1 VTAVLELSRISKR
14 FGEFAALN
22 GAEFELRQGEVHA
35 LLGENGAGKS
45 SLMNIAAGLYT
56 ADAGSVLFNGEEV
69 YLSGP
74 RDARRRGIG
83 MVQQH
88 FRLVKTCSVAENVLL
103 ANPTRRYGA
112 GLNEIRAQIRQRSGE
127 LGFKIDPLAPIHAL
141 SLAEQQ
147 RVEIL
152 KVLIGGARVII
163 LDEPTAVLS
172 ENEADR
178 LLYTLR
184 ALALGGAAVVLVTH
198 KLREVAATD
207 RVTVMRGGQT
217 IGTFASE
224 DVTPKALAT
233 MIVGTEIA
241 PAARLPRQA
250 GERRL
255 NIVGLK
261 CGRDDGHVTVND
273 ATFFVRAGEIY
284 GIAGISGNGQSE
296 LVEALMGVRRPLSGN
311 IEIAGIGELSTIP
324 AHRRRNGP
332 LSVIPADRNKYALAR
347 GVSIRDN
354 YIIAHVHAGRYGS
367 AAWMRFKKMNR
378 DTRAALDEFEVQG
391 IRSLR
396 QGAALLS
403 GGNAQK
409 LVLAR
414 ELQRRP
420 SVIVAHNPNRG
431 LDVRACA
438 AVYRRLLSA
447 RDGGAAIVLI
457 SEDMDEILLLSDRI
471 GVLAGGRIVE
481 EFDSPAD
488 RQDIGRAMVSHA

>member
-1 VTAVLELSRISKR
+1 VAAVLELSRIVKK
-14 FGEFAALN
+14 FGEFAALR
-22 GAEFELRQGEVHA
+22 GAKFELRQGELHA

-45 SLMNIAAGLYT
+45 SLMNIAAGLYS
-56 ADAGSVLFNGEEV
+56 ADAGSVSIDGEGV
-69 YLSGP
+69 FLSGP

-103 ANPTRRYGA
+103 ANPARHYSA
-112 GLNEIRAQIRQRSGE
+112 GLRDIRAQIQQRSRE
-127 LGFKIDPLAPIHAL
+127 LGFEIDPFAPIHAL

-152 KVLIGGARVII
+152 KVLIGGARIVI

-172 ENEADR
+172 EHEADR
-178 LLYTLR
+178 LLFTLR
-184 ALALGGAAVVLVTH
+184 ALASGGTAVVLVTH

-217 IGTFASE
+217 IDTFASK
-224 DVTPKALAT
+224 DTTPDALAS
-233 MIVGTEIA
+233 MIVGAEVT
-241 PAARLPRQA
+241 PTVRLPRQA

-255 NIVGLK
+255 NIVCLK
-261 CGRDDGHVTVND
+261 CERDDGHVTVND
-273 ATFFVRAGEIY
+273 ATFHVRTGEIY
-284 GIAGISGNGQSE
+284 GVAGVSGNGQSE
-296 LVEALMGVRRPLSGN
+296 LVEAFMGVRRPLSGN
-311 IEIAGIGELSTIP
+311 IEVVGIGELSTIP
-324 AHRRRNGP
+324 PHRRRHLQ
-332 LSVIPADRNKYALAR
+332 LSVIPADRHKYALAR

-354 YIIAHVHAGRYGS
+354 YIVGHVHTGRYGS
-367 AAWMRFKKMNR
+367 AAWMRFNKMNR
-378 DTRAALDEFEVQG
+378 DTRAAVEEFEVQG

-414 ELQRRP
+414 EMHRQP
-420 SVIVAHNPNRG
+420 SVIVAHNLNRG

-438 AVYRRLLSA
+438 AVHRRLLSA
-447 RDGGAAIVLI
+447 RDAGAAIVLI
-457 SEDMDEILLLSDRI
+457 SEDIDEILLLSDRI
-471 GVLAGGRIVE
+471 GVLSAGRIVE
-481 EFDSPAD
+481 EFTSPAD
-488 RQDIGRAMVSHA
+488 RQAVGRAMVSHA

>member
-1 VTAVLELSRISKR
+1 MAAVLELSRISKR
-14 FGEFAALN
+14 FGEFAALD

-56 ADAGSVLFNGEEV
+56 ADAGSVSIDGEEV

-103 ANPTRRYGA
+103 ANPVRRYGA
-112 GLNEIRAQIRQRSGE
+112 GLRDMQAQIRERSRE
-127 LGFKIDPLAPIHAL
+127 LGFEIDPLAPIHAL

-152 KVLIGGARVII
+152 KILVGGARIII

-172 ENEADR
+172 ETEADR

-217 IGTFASE
+217 IGTLASQ
-224 DVTPKALAT
+224 DATPKALAT
-233 MIVGTEIA
+233 MIVGTEVA
-241 PAARLPRQA
+241 PTVRLPRQA

-255 NIVGLK
+255 NIVRLK

-273 ATFFVRAGEIY
+273 ASFHVRTGEIY
-284 GIAGISGNGQSE
+284 GIAGVSGNGQSE

-311 IEIAGIGELSTIP
+311 IEVVGIGELSAIP
-324 AHRRRNGP
+324 PHRRRNLQ
-332 LSVIPADRNKYALAR
+332 LSVIPADRHKYALAR

-354 YIIAHVHAGRYGS
+354 YIVGHVHTGRYGR
-367 AAWMRFKKMNR
+367 AAWMRFDKMNR
-378 DTRAALDEFEVQG
+378 DTKAALEEFEVQG
-391 IRSLR
+391 VRSLR

-414 ELQRRP
+414 EIHRQP
-420 SVIVAHNPNRG
+420 SVIVAHNLNRG

-438 AVYRRLLSA
+438 AVHRRLLSA
-447 RDGGAAIVLI
+447 RDAGAAIVLI

-471 GVLAGGRIVE
+471 GVLSGGRIVE
-481 EFDSPAD
+481 EFTSPAD
-488 RQDIGRAMVSHA
+488 RQAIGQAMVSHA

>member
-1 VTAVLELSRISKR
+1 VAAVLELSRIRKR
-14 FGEFAALN
+14 FGEFVALDGAA
-22 GAEFELRQGEVHA
+22 FELRQGEVHA

-56 ADAGSVLFNGEEV
+56 ADAGSVTINGEEAH
-69 YLSGP
+69 LSGP

-103 ANPTRRYGA
+103 ANPKRRYGA
-112 GLNEIRAQIRQRSGE
+112 GLRDIQVQIRQLSRK
-127 LGFKIDPLAPIHAL
+127 LGFELDPLAPIHAL

-172 ENEADR
+172 ESEADR

-207 RVTVMRGGQT
+207 RVTVMRNGRT
-217 IGTFASE
+217 IGTFASK
-224 DVTPKALAT
+224 DTTPDALST
-233 MIVGTEIA
+233 MIVGMEVA
-241 PAARLPRQA
+241 PIVRLSRQA
-250 GERRL
+250 GEHRL
-255 NIVGLK
+255 NVVGLK
-261 CGRDDGHVTVND
+261 CQRDDGHVTVND
-273 ATFFVRAGEIY
+273 ATFLVRDGEIY
-284 GIAGISGNGQSE
+284 GVAGVSGNGQSE

-311 IEIAGIGELSTIP
+311 IEIVGIGELSTIP
-324 AHRRRNGP
+324 PHRRRN
-332 LSVIPADRNKYALAR
+332 LHVSIIPADRYKFALAS

-354 YIIAHVHAGRYGS
+354 YIIGQVHTGRYGG

-378 DTRAALDEFEVQG
+378 DTRAALDEFDVRG
-391 IRSLR
+391 VNTLS

-414 ELQRRP
+414 ELHRQP
-420 SVIVAHNPNRG
+420 SVVIAHNPNRG
-431 LDVRACA
+431 LDVRACS
-438 AVYRRLLSA
+438 AVHKRLISA

-457 SEDMDEILLLSDRI
+457 SEDIDEILLLSDRI
-471 GVLAGGRIVE
+471 GVLSGGRIVE
-481 EFDSPAD
+481 EFTSPAD
-488 RQDIGRAMVSHA
+488 RQAVGRAMVGHA